1 MFKIFDVSV
10 NQYSCIRV
18 NEQHSHVYFFLESS
32 THPPATKHTHRL
44 GQSLTAFLL
53 NRTGTRMAT
62 PPQINSDNCALH
74 GDSAENEVDSDLP
87 HLILTFLSVSEAI
100 LVQEVAGAIGI
111 PNMDTF
117 VSKFLSV
124 GAALNE
130 PQQLLN
136 NAAPEHALCSQ
147 QGEA

>member
-1 MFKIFDVSV
+1 
-10 NQYSCIRV
+10 
-18 NEQHSHVYFFLESS
+18 
-32 THPPATKHTHRL
+32 
-44 GQSLTAFLL
+44 
-53 NRTGTRMAT
+53 MAT

-147 QGEA
+147 QGEAWWGKNQKKQRRIKKTEASTREMDHGAVNISRTVGLIN